1 MTEKEMDKLAA
12 KIVAKLIT
20 MDRFNGWFSS
30 NTFYYTQDDVDALD
44 GFEKDQIEKKSKGYK
59 KPKNKDVEETELI
72 GKLADLMTQLGMY
85 QDREEYEE
93 CAKIKKEI
101 KKVNRRLKN
110 LGE

>member
-44 GFEKDQIEKKSKGYK
+44 EFEKDQIEKEK
-59 KPKNKDVEETELI
+59 
-72 GKLADLMTQLGMY
+72 
-85 QDREEYEE
+85 
-93 CAKIKKEI
+93 
-101 KKVNRRLKN
+101 
-110 LGE
+110 